1 MSIRNNIV
9 WETLGQSSAT
19 FVNSTYQ
26 TEYQAFKERIDNE
39 INQISARPSF
49 NGKTIT
55 ITAGE
60 SKTITDTILSYL
72 HIIQLIKLKME

>member
-1 MSIRNNIV
+1 MIDVKKAYVYTQQYI

-39 INQISARPSF
+39 I
-49 NGKTIT
+49 
-55 ITAGE
+55 
-60 SKTITDTILSYL
+60 SKMIE
-72 HIIQLIKLKME
+72 K

>member
-1 MSIRNNIV
+1 MIDVKKAYVYTQQYI

-60 SKTITDTILSYL
+60 
-72 HIIQLIKLKME
+72 